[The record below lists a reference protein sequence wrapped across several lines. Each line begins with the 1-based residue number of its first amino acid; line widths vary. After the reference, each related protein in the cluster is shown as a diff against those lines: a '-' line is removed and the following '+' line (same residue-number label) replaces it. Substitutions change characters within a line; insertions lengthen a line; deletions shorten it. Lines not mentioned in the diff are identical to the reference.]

1 MLKLK
6 HYILRYRELLTY
18 GIFGGLTTLI
28 NIVMYL
34 ILTHGLNLNYMV
46 SNAFAWI
53 VAFVFAYY
61 TNSKFV
67 FNFEPL
73 FSAGCLQRFFKFFNS
88 RIFTGMLDMF
98 LMWFFVGKLTTNDS
112 ISKFL
117 VNVIVIILNYVMSK
131 YLIFKGE
138 K

>member
-6 HYILRYRELLTY
+6 HYILRYRELLAY
-18 GIFGGLTTLI
+18 GVFGGLTTLI

-53 VAFVFAYY
+53 VAFIFAYY

-67 FNFEPL
+67 FNYEPL
-73 FSAGCLQRFFKFFNS
+73 FSAGCLQRFVKFFNS

-98 LMWFFVGKLTTNDS
+98 LMWLFVGKLMTNDS